1 MGFFGLGSFLLGEV
15 GVFVDSYVV
24 AVAVVVVVAA
34 PVLVA
39 VAVAGGHF
47 LKLEPWNFSSL
58 SLPSLAFSFF
68 LYLFQD
74 NTFLTVHPLHLDH
87 NVSMV

>member
-1 MGFFGLGSFLLGEV
+1 M
-15 GVFVDSYVV
+15 DSYVV
-24 AVAVVVVVAA
+24 AAAVVVVVAA
-34 PVLVA
+34 PVLVAVA

-68 LYLFQD
+68 L
-74 NTFLTVHPLHLDH
+74 
-87 NVSMV
+87 

>member
-1 MGFFGLGSFLLGEV
+1 M
-15 GVFVDSYVV
+15 DSYIV

-34 PVLVA
+34 PVVVIVA

-58 SLPSLAFSFF
+58 SLPSFAFSVFPLAFSGQYFF
-68 LYLFQD
+68 
-74 NTFLTVHPLHLDH
+74 N
-87 NVSMV
+87 SSSSWSRS